1 MKLRNL
7 AVVAAVFVGLT
18 NMAGAA
24 FAQKI
29 FVVNEDRV
37 RRESKVGKEINQT
50 LMTNANAGADQLGLK
65 QLEADIKAE
74 EARLKPQT
82 ESLTK
87 EALAANPTLK
97 AQVEALQKKQAE
109 YYNKANALNSGIE
122 RADNGLQG
130 MLMVGMAPAIEAVA
144 KEVGAEVVMNT
155 TQVWYAKDANDLTTK
170 VIARLDATVPTLKAL
185 QDSMPKPP
193 AQPAAGA
200 AKPAT
205 PAKPQ

>member
-65 QLEADIKAE
+65 QLETDIKAE

-144 KEVGAEVVMNT
+144 KEAGADIVMNT

-200 AKPAT
+200 AKPVT
-205 PAKPQ
+205 PAKP